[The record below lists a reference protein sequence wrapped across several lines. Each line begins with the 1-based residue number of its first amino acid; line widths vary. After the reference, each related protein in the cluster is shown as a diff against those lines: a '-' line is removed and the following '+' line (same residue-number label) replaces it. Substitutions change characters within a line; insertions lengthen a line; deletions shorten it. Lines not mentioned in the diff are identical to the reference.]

1 MLCPNDATGLD
12 FHGQDISGLGP
23 LNYEAQRGMYLHPT
37 YAVSTD
43 RVEQG
48 VLDAWVWAREF
59 KDAESKRYGIKE
71 STR

>member
-1 MLCPNDATGLD
+1 MATSDATNGRRCCFRAHAVVLCPNDATGLD

-48 VLDAWVWAREF
+48 VLDA
-59 KDAESKRYGIKE
+59 
-71 STR
+71 